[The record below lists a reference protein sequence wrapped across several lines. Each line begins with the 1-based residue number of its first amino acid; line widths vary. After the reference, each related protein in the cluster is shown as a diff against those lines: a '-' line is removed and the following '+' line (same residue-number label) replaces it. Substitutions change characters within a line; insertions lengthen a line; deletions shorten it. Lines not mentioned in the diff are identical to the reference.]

1 VLQTT
6 FFNRKKSKTMKDIK
20 YLTPAQYAR
29 KIGVS
34 RSRVSQMM
42 KQGKLKTVKI
52 YGTEMID
59 TEEKIIK
66 T

>member
-1 VLQTT
+1 
-6 FFNRKKSKTMKDIK
+6 MKDIK

-59 TEEKIIK
+59 TEE
-66 T
+66 

>member
-1 VLQTT
+1 
-6 FFNRKKSKTMKDIK
+6 MKDIK

-29 KIGVS
+29 KKGVS

-42 KQGKLKTVKI
+42 KQGKLKTEVI

-59 TEEKIIK
+59 TEE
-66 T
+66 